1 MKNMKKIYQK
11 LALTGVLAALLL
23 SAGCGGAKET
33 SADETAGNVPAV
45 AEQKTDSKADMELSE
60 TLEVDAGSSE
70 AGTETLET
78 NTETQT
84 QGYTFTDDLGR
95 EVTVKSADR
104 VATLIGSFT
113 DVWMLA
119 GGNVVAAANDSWESL
134 GLDLDESVVNLGSIL
149 EPDVEQLIAAE
160 PDFVIASANTDA
172 DVAME
177 ETLTQA
183 GITVAYFD
191 VANFEDYLNMLSIC
205 TQITGRD
212 DLYQKNGLDVQKEV
226 EEMKQRADG
235 SNPTVLFLRAASS
248 NVKAKGSD
256 GNVCGEMLADLGC
269 VNIAD
274 SDESLLDD
282 ISMEAIIAADPQYIF
297 VTIQG
302 NDSDA
307 AMKNVDDLLTSNPAW
322 ASLTAVKNDHY
333 YILDKRLFN
342 LKPNAKWGE
351 AYKQLAEKVKPF
363 GAKITII
370 APDIMDK
377 LKQDPAFMCEER
389 PFVPEDIEGC
399 AFVIAAT
406 DDRELNHRISALCQ
420 EKGILVNVV
429 DDKDYCGFLFPSL
442 VKEGKLTAGI
452 STAGASP
459 QIAAELR
466 SRMAREL
473 PNQMEEILD
482 YLESIREPAKKMI
495 ADDRIRAR
503 FLKETAQL
511 CMDEN
516 RVPDEEE
523 TRQRIRDYCQ
533 SAEQTG
539 LGKIVSTGMV
549 TLVGAGCG
557 AYDLITLRGL
567 NAIRRAEVLVYDDL
581 IDARLLDHASES
593 CEKIYVGKRIG
604 VHSREQEEINAI
616 LIEHAKKGKRVVRL
630 KGGDPFVFG
639 RGSEEME
646 ALKAKGIPVTEV
658 PGITSAIAV
667 PAAAGIPVTHRG
679 KSRSFHVV
687 TAHTKGTADSLPEGL
702 KELVAVEGTL
712 VFLMGMH
719 QLSKLA
725 GRLMEYGKSPE
736 TPAAVVQG
744 NFDGKTVSVRG
755 TLFDIAEKVKESGMQ
770 SPAVIVIG
778 ETAEMEL

>member
-1 MKNMKKIYQK
+1 MAYFPFFIDIQNKKGLI
-11 LALTGVLAALLL
+11 V
-23 SAGCGGAKET
+23 GG
-33 SADETAGNVPAV
+33 
-45 AEQKTDSKADMELSE
+45 
-60 TLEVDAGSSE
+60 
-70 AGTETLET
+70 
-78 NTETQT
+78 
-84 QGYTFTDDLGR
+84 GR
-95 EVTVKSADR
+95 
-104 VATLIGSFT
+104 
-113 DVWMLA
+113 
-119 GGNVVAAANDSWESL
+119 
-134 GLDLDESVVNLGSIL
+134 
-149 EPDVEQLIAAE
+149 IAAH
-160 PDFVIASANTDA
+160 
-172 DVAME
+172 
-177 ETLTQA
+177 
-183 GITVAYFD
+183 
-191 VANFEDYLNMLSIC
+191 
-205 TQITGRD
+205 
-212 DLYQKNGLDVQKEV
+212 K
-226 EEMKQRADG
+226 
-235 SNPTVLFLRAASS
+235 
-248 NVKAKGSD
+248 
-256 GNVCGEMLADLGC
+256 
-269 VNIAD
+269 
-274 SDESLLDD
+274 
-282 ISMEAIIAADPQYIF
+282 
-297 VTIQG
+297 
-302 NDSDA
+302 
-307 AMKNVDDLLTSNPAW
+307 
-322 ASLTAVKNDHY
+322 
-333 YILDKRLFN
+333 
-342 LKPNAKWGE
+342 
-351 AYKQLAEKVKPF
+351 AEKMKPF
-363 GAKITII
+363 GAEITII

-377 LKQDPAFMCEER
+377 LKLDPAFICEER
-389 PFVPEDIEGC
+389 SFVPEDIEGC

-503 FLKETAQL
+503 FLKETAQFCL
-511 CMDEN
+511 DEN

-523 TRQRIRDYCQ
+523 TMQRIKVYCQ
-533 SAEQTG
+533 GADQTG
-539 LGKIVSTGMV
+539 SGKIAGMEEERVVNVATGKSVRADMKTTASVGAEKIVGTGEEGTVNTATGKSVGADMKTGVSDGAEKIAGMDSASIVDTGMV

-557 AYDLITLRGL
+557 TYDLITLRGL

-616 LIEHAKKGKRVVRL
+616 LIEHAKQGRRVVRL

-646 ALKAKGIPVTEV
+646 ALKAAGVPVTEV

-702 KELVAVEGTL
+702 KELAAVEGTL

-719 QLSKLA
+719 QLSKLTR
-725 GRLMEYGKSPE
+725 RLMEYGKAPE

-744 NFDGKTVSVRG
+744 KFDGITVSVRG
-755 TLFDIAEKVKESGMQ
+755 TLNDIAEKVKESGMQ

>member
-1 MKNMKKIYQK
+1 MAYFPFFIDIENKKGLI
-11 LALTGVLAALLL
+11 V
-23 SAGCGGAKET
+23 GG
-33 SADETAGNVPAV
+33 
-45 AEQKTDSKADMELSE
+45 
-60 TLEVDAGSSE
+60 
-70 AGTETLET
+70 
-78 NTETQT
+78 
-84 QGYTFTDDLGR
+84 GR
-95 EVTVKSADR
+95 
-104 VATLIGSFT
+104 
-113 DVWMLA
+113 
-119 GGNVVAAANDSWESL
+119 
-134 GLDLDESVVNLGSIL
+134 
-149 EPDVEQLIAAE
+149 IAAH
-160 PDFVIASANTDA
+160 
-172 DVAME
+172 
-177 ETLTQA
+177 
-183 GITVAYFD
+183 
-191 VANFEDYLNMLSIC
+191 
-205 TQITGRD
+205 
-212 DLYQKNGLDVQKEV
+212 K
-226 EEMKQRADG
+226 
-235 SNPTVLFLRAASS
+235 
-248 NVKAKGSD
+248 
-256 GNVCGEMLADLGC
+256 
-269 VNIAD
+269 
-274 SDESLLDD
+274 
-282 ISMEAIIAADPQYIF
+282 
-297 VTIQG
+297 
-302 NDSDA
+302 
-307 AMKNVDDLLTSNPAW
+307 
-322 ASLTAVKNDHY
+322 
-333 YILDKRLFN
+333 
-342 LKPNAKWGE
+342 
-351 AYKQLAEKVKPF
+351 AEKVKPF
-363 GAKITII
+363 GVKITII

-593 CEKIYVGKRIG
+593 CEKIYVG
-604 VHSREQEEINAI
+604 
-616 LIEHAKKGKRVVRL
+616 
-630 KGGDPFVFG
+630 
-639 RGSEEME
+639 
-646 ALKAKGIPVTEV
+646 
-658 PGITSAIAV
+658 
-667 PAAAGIPVTHRG
+667 
-679 KSRSFHVV
+679 
-687 TAHTKGTADSLPEGL
+687 
-702 KELVAVEGTL
+702 
-712 VFLMGMH
+712 
-719 QLSKLA
+719 
-725 GRLMEYGKSPE
+725 
-736 TPAAVVQG
+736 
-744 NFDGKTVSVRG
+744 
-755 TLFDIAEKVKESGMQ
+755 
-770 SPAVIVIG
+770 
-778 ETAEMEL
+778 

>member
-1 MKNMKKIYQK
+1 MAYFPFFIDIENKKGLI
-11 LALTGVLAALLL
+11 V
-23 SAGCGGAKET
+23 GG
-33 SADETAGNVPAV
+33 
-45 AEQKTDSKADMELSE
+45 
-60 TLEVDAGSSE
+60 
-70 AGTETLET
+70 
-78 NTETQT
+78 
-84 QGYTFTDDLGR
+84 GR
-95 EVTVKSADR
+95 
-104 VATLIGSFT
+104 
-113 DVWMLA
+113 
-119 GGNVVAAANDSWESL
+119 
-134 GLDLDESVVNLGSIL
+134 
-149 EPDVEQLIAAE
+149 IAAH
-160 PDFVIASANTDA
+160 
-172 DVAME
+172 
-177 ETLTQA
+177 
-183 GITVAYFD
+183 
-191 VANFEDYLNMLSIC
+191 
-205 TQITGRD
+205 
-212 DLYQKNGLDVQKEV
+212 K
-226 EEMKQRADG
+226 
-235 SNPTVLFLRAASS
+235 
-248 NVKAKGSD
+248 
-256 GNVCGEMLADLGC
+256 
-269 VNIAD
+269 
-274 SDESLLDD
+274 
-282 ISMEAIIAADPQYIF
+282 
-297 VTIQG
+297 
-302 NDSDA
+302 
-307 AMKNVDDLLTSNPAW
+307 
-322 ASLTAVKNDHY
+322 
-333 YILDKRLFN
+333 
-342 LKPNAKWGE
+342 
-351 AYKQLAEKVKPF
+351 AEKMKPF

-377 LKQDPAFMCEER
+377 LKQDPAFLCEER
-389 PFVPEDIEGC
+389 AFVPEDIRDC

-516 RVPDEEE
+516 RVPDEKE

-539 LGKIVSTGMV
+539 LGKIVSTGKERTVNIATGKSVRADKETNVSAGAERTAGTGVV

-646 ALKAKGIPVTEV
+646 ALKEKGIPVTEV

-702 KELVAVEGTL
+702 KELAAVEGTL

>member
-1 MKNMKKIYQK
+1 MAYFPFFIDIENKKGLI
-11 LALTGVLAALLL
+11 V
-23 SAGCGGAKET
+23 GG
-33 SADETAGNVPAV
+33 
-45 AEQKTDSKADMELSE
+45 
-60 TLEVDAGSSE
+60 
-70 AGTETLET
+70 
-78 NTETQT
+78 
-84 QGYTFTDDLGR
+84 GR
-95 EVTVKSADR
+95 
-104 VATLIGSFT
+104 
-113 DVWMLA
+113 
-119 GGNVVAAANDSWESL
+119 
-134 GLDLDESVVNLGSIL
+134 
-149 EPDVEQLIAAE
+149 IAAH
-160 PDFVIASANTDA
+160 
-172 DVAME
+172 
-177 ETLTQA
+177 
-183 GITVAYFD
+183 
-191 VANFEDYLNMLSIC
+191 
-205 TQITGRD
+205 
-212 DLYQKNGLDVQKEV
+212 K
-226 EEMKQRADG
+226 
-235 SNPTVLFLRAASS
+235 
-248 NVKAKGSD
+248 
-256 GNVCGEMLADLGC
+256 
-269 VNIAD
+269 
-274 SDESLLDD
+274 
-282 ISMEAIIAADPQYIF
+282 
-297 VTIQG
+297 
-302 NDSDA
+302 
-307 AMKNVDDLLTSNPAW
+307 
-322 ASLTAVKNDHY
+322 
-333 YILDKRLFN
+333 
-342 LKPNAKWGE
+342 
-351 AYKQLAEKVKPF
+351 AEKVKPF
-363 GAKITII
+363 GVKITII

-616 LIEHAKKGKRVVRL
+616 LIEHAKKGERNPADRSAGNHICHCGSGGSRNPGNTPWKKPQFSCGDGTYERHCGQSAGRTKRTCGS
-630 KGGDPFVFG
+630 GGHACISDGNAPAFKTG
-639 RGSEEME
+639 R
-646 ALKAKGIPVTEV
+646 
-658 PGITSAIAV
+658 
-667 PAAAGIPVTHRG
+667 
-679 KSRSFHVV
+679 
-687 TAHTKGTADSLPEGL
+687 TADGVWKISGNT
-702 KELVAVEGTL
+702 GSS
-712 VFLMGMH
+712 G
-719 QLSKLA
+719 A
-725 GRLMEYGKSPE
+725 GK
-736 TPAAVVQG
+736 
-744 NFDGKTVSVRG
+744 F
-755 TLFDIAEKVKESGMQ
+755 
-770 SPAVIVIG
+770 
-778 ETAEMEL
+778 